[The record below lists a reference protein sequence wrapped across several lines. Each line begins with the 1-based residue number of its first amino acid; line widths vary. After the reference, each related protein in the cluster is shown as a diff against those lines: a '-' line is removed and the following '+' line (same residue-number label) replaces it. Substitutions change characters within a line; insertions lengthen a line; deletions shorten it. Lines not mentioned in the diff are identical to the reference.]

1 MCENRI
7 CLTQGAFHLSELAGR
22 TITGPVSKQI
32 KSAFSKGS
40 LVKNHLLRAYCLG
53 FDWPGWIVLIRSE
66 ILITT
71 GMVWPV
77 SSDKWKAPS
86 DSLSSFRFVSFYF
99 SRSHSG
105 IQFGTPLSIWARETG
120 YHNCEVSITSW
131 VSDRGEFRH
140 HERTWSYYVVGLE
153 EDTLS
158 PLIMFTS
165 LYILHTGRVAS

>member
-1 MCENRI
+1 MYENRI
-7 CLTQGAFHLSELAGR
+7 YPTKGAFHLSELAGR
-22 TITGPVSKQI
+22 AITGPVSKQI
-32 KSAFSKGS
+32 KSAFSKGF
-40 LVKNHLLRAYCLG
+40 LVKNRLLLAYYLG

-86 DSLSSFRFVSFYF
+86 DSLSNFRFVSFYF

-158 PLIMFTS
+158 PLIM
-165 LYILHTGRVAS
+165 

>member
-1 MCENRI
+1 MYENRI
-7 CLTQGAFHLSELAGR
+7 YPTKGAFHLSEFAGR
-22 TITGPVSKQI
+22 AITGPVSKQI
-32 KSAFSKGS
+32 KSAFSKGF
-40 LVKNHLLRAYCLG
+40 LVKNRLLLAYYLG

-86 DSLSSFRFVSFYF
+86 DYLSSFRFVSFCF
-99 SRSHSG
+99 SRSHSS
-105 IQFGTPLSIWARETG
+105 IQFGTASSIWARETG

-131 VSDRGEFRH
+131 VSERGEFTH

-153 EDTLS
+153 EGTLS
-158 PLIMFTS
+158 PLIM
-165 LYILHTGRVAS
+165 